1 MRNIFR
7 IHKEERTGAWVAL
20 AVFSVLNALNVA
32 VYWSSLT
39 SVDDNTWGKFI
50 KGFHLAG
57 FDPITYS
64 VLTKWTIGYNIYR
77 HPLLPY
83 FMWPF
88 SKLNQGLMEM
98 THFNCAT
105 IIMALIL
112 IFCAVYAYVFLNRI
126 FVEVIGVRRSEG
138 YVLSALAF
146 GFGYVMLSAL
156 APDHFC
162 LSMFCL
168 VMTLYIVAT
177 QKGRGMSILQT
188 VLLFFLTA
196 GITLSNGPKV
206 FLAAWYSRG
215 RRFFR
220 PLFLLLAVIVPSAL
234 IWWSARQSYAHLV
247 WPQEMARKEKAEKKH
262 EAHVAWL
269 YKQVS
274 DTIGTKDSAAIDE
287 AVRAITLKEQV
298 RKDRRRMLSAV
309 YKHTGKPMAQGEFMR
324 WTDVST
330 SRWDA
335 LVENVFGEGVM
346 LHEDYLLGD
355 VLVNRPVVVHYRNW
369 GNYIVEAFLVLL
381 FLAGVWMGRRN
392 RFLWLAMAFLMVDM
406 VIHLGLGFAIN
417 EVSIMSAHYLF
428 VLPIGMAYVLK
439 GISSDAWRRRL
450 KWALCMVAAYLWI
463 WNVALYGQ
471 YVFN

>member
-1 MRNIFR
+1 MRNIFK
-7 IHKEERTGAWVAL
+7 IHKEERWGAWVAL
-20 AVFSVLNALNVA
+20 TVFTALNALNVIT
-32 VYWSSLT
+32 YWSSLT
-39 SVDDNTWGKFI
+39 SVDNNTWGKFI
-50 KGFHLAG
+50 KGYHLAG

-88 SKLNQGLMEM
+88 SKLNEGLMEVVN
-98 THFNCAT
+98 FNFAT
-105 IIMALIL
+105 FIVALLL
-112 IFCAVYAYVFLNRI
+112 IFCAFYAYVFLNRI

-146 GFGYVMLSAL
+146 GFGYVMLSTL

-162 LSMFCL
+162 PSMFCL

-177 QKGRGMSILQT
+177 QKDKGLSIVQT
-188 VLLFFLTA
+188 VLLFALTA

-215 RRFFR
+215 KRFFK
-220 PLFLLLAVIVPSAL
+220 PVYLLLAVIVPSVL
-234 IWWSARQSYAHLV
+234 IWWSARQSYANFV
-247 WPQEMARKEKAEKKH
+247 WPQEMERKEKAERKH
-262 EAHVAWL
+262 DAHVAWL
-269 YKQVS
+269 YKQVE
-274 DTIGTKDSAAIDE
+274 DTIKTKDSMAVDE
-287 AVRAITLKEQV
+287 AVRAITLKEEA
-298 RKDRRRMLSAV
+298 RKERRKKLSAV
-309 YKHTGKPMAQGEFMR
+309 YKHTGKPMSQGEFMR

-335 LVENVFGEGVM
+335 AVENLFGEGVM
-346 LHEDYLLGD
+346 IHEDYLLGD

-381 FLAGVWMGRRN
+381 FVAGIWMGRRS
-392 RFLWLAMAFLMVDM
+392 RFLWLALSFFMIDM
-406 VIHLGLGFAIN
+406 VLHLGLGFAIN
-417 EVSIMSAHYLF
+417 EISIMSAHYLF
-428 VLPIGMAYVLK
+428 VLPIAMAYVLRNAR
-439 GISSDAWRRRL
+439 SAAWRNGL
-450 KWALCMVAAYLWI
+450 KWALGIVAAYLWI

-471 YVFN
+471 YVF